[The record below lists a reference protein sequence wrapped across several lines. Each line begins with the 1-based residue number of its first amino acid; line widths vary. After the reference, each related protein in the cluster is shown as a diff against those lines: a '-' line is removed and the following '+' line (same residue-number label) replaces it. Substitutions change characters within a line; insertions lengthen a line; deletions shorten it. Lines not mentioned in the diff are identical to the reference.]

1 MEHFNLWPPRP
12 GTVGRA
18 PIVIGHAG
26 RWAIV
31 TGVGRARMRLHAP
44 PELLPFREVGRVI
57 ARLGTVSGV
66 SRIRRNHALEHA
78 AISVVTERHPT
89 VFLRGRSNRR
99 GFYIYGPIATDELR
113 SAIDEALRR
122 LNAGERSLAI
132 HPRCGTNLAVAGI
145 LSGVAATLASSAGTR
160 RNRLPFAILAS
171 IGALVV
177 APDVG
182 DAVQRHA
189 TTRADLAGLRVLGV
203 ERRRLPFLRD
213 AVHWVTTTSS

>member
-1 MEHFNLWPPRP
+1 M
-12 GTVGRA
+12 
-18 PIVIGHAG
+18 IG
-26 RWAIV
+26 
-31 TGVGRARMRLHAP
+31 
-44 PELLPFREVGRVI
+44 
-57 ARLGTVSGV
+57 RLGTAGGV

-78 AISVVTERHPT
+78 AISVVTERHST

-113 SAIDEALRR
+113 SAIDDALCR
-122 LNAGERSLAI
+122 LNGGERSLAI

-145 LSGVAATLASSAGTR
+145 LSGLAATLASSAGAR

-177 APDVG
+177 APDIG

-189 TTRADLAGLRVLGV
+189 TTRADLAGLRVLRV
-203 ERRRLPFLRD
+203 ERRKLPFLRD
-213 AVHWVTTTSS
+213 PVHWVATTSP